1 LTRWDAVDINVLHD
15 AVCLIS
21 QRRPAAIFNQ
31 VIQERDRELFLEGH
45 RMWTIRRLDLPFNP
59 PVGTVYPIK
68 GGTYGD
74 TRCFPL
80 PDIERNNNPGLGGN

>member
-1 LTRWDAVDINVLHD
+1 
-15 AVCLIS
+15 
-21 QRRPAAIFNQ
+21 
-31 VIQERDRELFLEGH
+31 
-45 RMWTIRRLDLPFNP
+45 MWTIRRLDLPLNP